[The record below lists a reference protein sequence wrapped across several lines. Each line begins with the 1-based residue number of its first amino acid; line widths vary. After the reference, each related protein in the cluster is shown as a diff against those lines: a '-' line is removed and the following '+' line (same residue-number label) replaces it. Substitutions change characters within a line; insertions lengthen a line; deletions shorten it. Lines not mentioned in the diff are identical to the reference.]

1 MEDSLYG
8 DMDMRDFIFI
18 TGASGI
24 GKTTLAEGLLKNY
37 KTTCIEQHMIPE
49 FISRDGSEP
58 MTGELEELTCW
69 ENQVAMLFCFHRL
82 GYKNI
87 IASDIDDLRTADIPV
102 VFKGTNFVTIK
113 LICSD
118 LHQIQEQMRN
128 RPNHGLIDFELQ
140 KKMNEKNIKRK
151 PLVNE
156 VEIDVA
162 GKSISEVLES
172 AIDIVE
178 TAATKLDY
186 EYIKPPKEL
195 FYSWV
200 FANGLRM

>member
-1 MEDSLYG
+1 MK
-8 DMDMRDFIFI
+8 DFIFI

-24 GKTTLAEGLLKNY
+24 GKSTLANGLLEHY
-37 KTTCIEQHMIPE
+37 KTTCVEQHMVPE

-69 ENQVAMLFCFHRL
+69 ENQVAILKCFHRL

-87 IASDIDDLRTADIPV
+87 IASDIDDLRTADIPI
-102 VFKGTNFVTIK
+102 VFKGTDFITIK

-118 LHQIQEQMRN
+118 LRQIQEQMRN
-128 RPNHGLIDFELQ
+128 RPNNGLVDFELQ
-140 KKMNEKNIKRK
+140 EKMNEKNRKRK
-151 PLVNE
+151 PLINE

-162 GKSISEVLES
+162 GKSVEEVREQ
-172 AIDIVE
+172 AINVIE
-178 TAATKLDY
+178 TTPSRLDY
-186 EYIKPPKEL
+186 EYIKPPKEM

-200 FANGLRM
+200 FANGLR

>member
-1 MEDSLYG
+1 
-8 DMDMRDFIFI
+8 MRDFIFI

-24 GKTTLAEGLLKNY
+24 GKSTLANGLLRHY
-37 KTTCIEQHMIPE
+37 KTTCIEQYMIPE

-58 MTGELEELTCW
+58 MTGVLEELTCW
-69 ENQVAMLFCFHRL
+69 ENQVAMLLCFHRL

-102 VFKGTNFVTIK
+102 VFKGTDFVTIK

-118 LHQIQEQMRN
+118 LHQIQEQMKN
-128 RPNHGLIDFELQ
+128 RPNNALIDLELQ
-140 KKMNEKNIKRK
+140 KKMNEKNIDRP
-151 PLVNE
+151 PLINE

-162 GKSISEVLES
+162 GKSIEEVLEQ
-172 AIDIVE
+172 AINIIE
-178 TAATKLDY
+178 TSPSCLDY
-186 EYIKPPKEL
+186 EYTKPPKNM

-200 FANGLRM
+200 FSNGLR

>member
-1 MEDSLYG
+1 MK
-8 DMDMRDFIFI
+8 DFIFI

-24 GKTTLAEGLLKNY
+24 GKSTLANGLLEHY
-37 KTTCIEQHMIPE
+37 KTTCVEQHMVPE

-69 ENQVAMLFCFHRL
+69 ENQVAILKCFHRL

-87 IASDIDDLRTADIPV
+87 IASDIDDLRTADIPI
-102 VFKGTNFVTIK
+102 VFKGTDFITIK

-118 LHQIQEQMRN
+118 LRQIQEQMRN
-128 RPNHGLIDFELQ
+128 RPNNGLVDFELQ
-140 KKMNEKNIKRK
+140 EKMNEKNRKRK
-151 PLVNE
+151 PLINE

-162 GKSISEVLES
+162 GQSVEEVREQ
-172 AIDIVE
+172 AINVIE
-178 TAATKLDY
+178 TTPSRLDY
-186 EYIKPPKEL
+186 EYIKPPKEM

-200 FANGLRM
+200 FANGLR

>member
-1 MEDSLYG
+1 MK
-8 DMDMRDFIFI
+8 DFIFV

-24 GKTTLAEGLLKNY
+24 GKTTLANGLLRHY

-69 ENQVAMLFCFHRL
+69 ENQVAMLMCFHRL

-87 IASDIDDLRTADIPV
+87 IASDIDDLRTADIPI
-102 VFKGTNFVTIK
+102 VFKGTDFITIK
-113 LICSD
+113 LVCSD

-128 RPNHGLIDFELQ
+128 RPNNGLIDFELQ
-140 KKMNEKNIKRK
+140 KKMNEKNSKRN
-151 PLVNE
+151 PLINE

-162 GKSISEVLES
+162 GKSIEEVLEQS
-172 AIDIVE
+172 INIIE
-178 TAATKLDY
+178 ITPPCFDY
-186 EYIKPPKEL
+186 EYAKSSKEM

-200 FANGLRM
+200 FANGLR

>member
-1 MEDSLYG
+1 MK
-8 DMDMRDFIFI
+8 DFIFI

-24 GKTTLAEGLLKNY
+24 GKTTLANGLLKHY
-37 KTTCIEQHMIPE
+37 KTTCIEQYMIPE

-102 VFKGTNFVTIK
+102 VFKGTDFVTIK

-128 RPNHGLIDFELQ
+128 RPNNGLIDFELQ
-140 KKMNEKNIKRK
+140 KKMNEKNMQRS
-151 PLVNE
+151 PLINE

-162 GKSISEVLES
+162 DKTVSEVLEQ
-172 AIDIVE
+172 AINLVE
-178 TAATKLDY
+178 TAPCRLDY
-186 EYIKPPKEL
+186 EYVKPPKEL

-200 FANGLRM
+200 FANGLR

>member
-1 MEDSLYG
+1 MK
-8 DMDMRDFIFI
+8 DFIFI

-24 GKTTLAEGLLKNY
+24 GKTTLANGLLQYY

-69 ENQVAMLFCFHRL
+69 ENQVAMLMCFHRL

-87 IASDIDDLRTADIPV
+87 IASDIDDLRTADIPI
-102 VFKGTNFVTIK
+102 VFKGTDFITIK
-113 LICSD
+113 LVCSD

-128 RPNHGLIDFELQ
+128 RPNNGLIDFDLQ
-140 KKMNEKNIKRK
+140 KKMNEKNIKRN
-151 PLVNE
+151 PLINE
-156 VEIDVA
+156 IEIDVA
-162 GKSISEVLES
+162 GKSIGEVLEHS
-172 AIDIVE
+172 INIIE
-178 TAATKLDY
+178 TTPSCFDY
-186 EYIKPPKEL
+186 EYEKPPKEM

-200 FANGLRM
+200 FANGLR